1 MKMPIPTIEDF
12 PADRANCGTCTRKGN
27 YCPRSKKNKQQHNG
41 LLYGF
46 GNQVTGIIYRCM
58 NYTGPFKK

>member
-12 PADRANCGTCTRKGN
+12 PADRANCGTCTRKGS

-46 GNQVTGIIYRCM
+46 GNQVTGII
-58 NYTGPFKK
+58 

>member
-1 MKMPIPTIEDF
+1 MKIPIPTIEDF
-12 PADRANCGTCTRKGN
+12 PADRANCGNCTRKAGV
-27 YCPRSKKNKQQHNG
+27 CPRSKNNKQQHNG

-46 GNQVTGIIYRCM
+46 GNQVTGIIYRCV